1 MITRL
6 NAERFKAWVQ
16 LAVDAVYWWAAL
28 TLQLLLFGELVEGQV
43 SHHGSCD

>member
-6 NAERFKAWVQ
+6 NAECFKAWVQ
-16 LAVDAVYWWAAL
+16 LPVDAVYWWAGL

-43 SHHGSCD
+43 SPPWQL